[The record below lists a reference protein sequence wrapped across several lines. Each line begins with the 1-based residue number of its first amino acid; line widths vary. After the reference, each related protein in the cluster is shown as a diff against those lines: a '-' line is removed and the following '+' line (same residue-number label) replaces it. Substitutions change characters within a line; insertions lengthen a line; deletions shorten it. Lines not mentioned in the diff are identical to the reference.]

1 MKKLITIFLTLFML
15 LSAAACQPTPEQAVV
30 VKKDM
35 ERMVEKAGNA
45 DIGVKLSDMDV
56 SEGRY
61 TYSATG
67 AGGKLRINVDASV
80 SLPEADG
87 IPILRV
93 AESGFSQEMVTG
105 IFNFLY
111 PNRKPY
117 NVVTHTITKAE
128 VEEMLLRYKKM
139 QADGSYDKDFY
150 TEEQWQ
156 RKIDETEMWLKNV
169 PETANDGVSYISDGT
184 MTRFDDGKSVY
195 YNLHCWMPETED
207 HLLLVRSYDTDGIN
221 RDLSVYDG
229 ADAMSLNSSLYYD
242 RDMGDALYSIDKS
255 IQTDGKEVPPSVEG
269 NLTVGLAEAQKICDD
284 FLTASGSG
292 GVYRVG
298 NVAYLPDK
306 SGKYAIKF
314 IYTRMIWNI
323 PTTFIA
329 YGDGFGMAD
338 SYSLPWGY
346 EYVEVLVDA
355 EGIAMINWRNP
366 VETGEKL
373 EPNVGMMTFD
383 EVKPIFEKMM
393 KTIWEPRVD
402 WGGTAADPQEI
413 DIFVDRV
420 ALELCRVR
428 EQNAFARR
436 QGIFVPAWVFY
447 GHSTRTTTMSSQEYY
462 TYDEVGGVGQSS
474 LGAPIPIL
482 VINAVDGS
490 IIDLAR
496 GY

>member
-1 MKKLITIFLTLFML
+1 
-15 LSAAACQPTPEQAVV
+15 
-30 VKKDM
+30 
-35 ERMVEKAGNA
+35 
-45 DIGVKLSDMDV
+45 
-56 SEGRY
+56 
-61 TYSATG
+61 
-67 AGGKLRINVDASV
+67 
-80 SLPEADG
+80 
-87 IPILRV
+87 
-93 AESGFSQEMVTG
+93 
-105 IFNFLY
+105 
-111 PNRKPY
+111 
-117 NVVTHTITKAE
+117 
-128 VEEMLLRYKKM
+128 
-139 QADGSYDKDFY
+139 
-150 TEEQWQ
+150 
-156 RKIDETEMWLKNV
+156 
-169 PETANDGVSYISDGT
+169 

-366 VETGEKL
+366 VETGEEL

>member
-15 LSAAACQPTPEQAVV
+15 ISTAACQPTPEQAVV

-56 SEGRY
+56 SEERY

-366 VETGEKL
+366 V
-373 EPNVGMMTFD
+373 
-383 EVKPIFEKMM
+383 
-393 KTIWEPRVD
+393 
-402 WGGTAADPQEI
+402 
-413 DIFVDRV
+413 
-420 ALELCRVR
+420 
-428 EQNAFARR
+428 
-436 QGIFVPAWVFY
+436 
-447 GHSTRTTTMSSQEYY
+447 
-462 TYDEVGGVGQSS
+462 
-474 LGAPIPIL
+474 
-482 VINAVDGS
+482 
-490 IIDLAR
+490 
-496 GY
+496 